1 MSYKHKSGSA
11 KHKQKLEIKEKK
23 KKLPKIDTF
32 LTKKKVMWLMFKLV
46 HGLHLIQNRLLL
58 VLEYFDGKIN

>member
-32 LTKKKVMWLMFKLV
+32 LTKKSDVAYVQISTRGTPDPEPSTSSIGVF
-46 HGLHLIQNRLLL
+46 
-58 VLEYFDGKIN
+58 

>member
-11 KHKQKLEIKEKK
+11 KRKQKLEIKEKK

-32 LTKKKVMWLMFKLV
+32 LTKKKWC
-46 HGLHLIQNRLLL
+46 GLCSN
-58 VLEYFDGKIN
+58 